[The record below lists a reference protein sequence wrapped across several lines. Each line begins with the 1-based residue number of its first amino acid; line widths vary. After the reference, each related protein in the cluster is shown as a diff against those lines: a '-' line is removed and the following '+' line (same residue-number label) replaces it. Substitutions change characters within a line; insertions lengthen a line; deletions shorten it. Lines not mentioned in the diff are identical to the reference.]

1 MSDMKLDE
9 DDIRDLF
16 AVTPVYQDA
25 PAFEARV
32 MRGLRLKLW
41 LRQGFVALAGVV
53 GGLYAL
59 AQFVR
64 VPHWSFGEKVL
75 SSGRMAR
82 VETDQ
87 TFRAGVEFF
96 DNIGKNAVNLF
107 YSSVHYLGIMQ
118 SPVFFWVSFS
128 LCLACLALYYAYSQ
142 EEAI

>member
-1 MSDMKLDE
+1 MSDMKLED

-16 AVTPVYQDA
+16 AAAPVYEDA

-64 VPHWSFGEKVL
+64 VPNWFFGEKVL
-75 SSGRMAR
+75 S
-82 VETDQ
+82 
-87 TFRAGVEFF
+87 VEFF
-96 DNIGKNAVNLF
+96 DVIGKNAVNLF

-118 SPVFFWVSFS
+118 TPIFFWVSFS

-142 EEAI
+142 EETI

>member
-9 DDIRDLF
+9 DDIRGLF
-16 AVTPVYQDA
+16 AATPVYKDA
-25 PAFEARV
+25 EAFKARV
-32 MRGLRLKLW
+32 TRGLRLKLW
-41 LRQGFVALAGVV
+41 LRQGVIVLAGVI

-64 VPHWSFGEKVL
+64 VPNWTFGEKVL
-75 SSGRMAR
+75 SSSKMAR

-96 DNIGKNAVNLF
+96 DVIGKNAVNLF
-107 YSSVHYLGIMQ
+107 YSSLHYLGIMQ
-118 SPVFFWVSFS
+118 TPVFFWVSFS

-142 EEAI
+142 EETI